1 LVRSMTGYGRGEEY
15 SDGFRFIVEVK
26 ALNHRH
32 RDVIIRMPRDL
43 SALEEQ
49 VRKLV
54 QEQLSR
60 GRFEVFVNFE
70 ATKEKANNVVVDK
83 ALARAYYDALQDL
96 RADFNLAEQQI
107 TVNELALLPEV
118 ISLEK
123 NQLDQETLAPVLEKA
138 LSEAISALLT
148 QRAEEGG
155 RLASNIENKL
165 ELLQSIAEKIKQ
177 RSPGIL
183 EDYRRRLGNRL
194 EELHDG
200 KDFDRERFFTEVVLF
215 AERCS
220 IDEEIVRLESHIQA
234 FRDDLNKNEVIG
246 RKLDFLLQE
255 MNREVNTISVKSND
269 LEVSHLVVEAK
280 SEIEK
285 VREQVQNIE

>member
-1 LVRSMTGYGRGEEY
+1 MVRSMTGYGRGEEY

-269 LEVSHLVVEAK
+269 LEISHLAVEAK

>member
-1 LVRSMTGYGRGEEY
+1 MVRSMTGYGRGEKY
-15 SDGFRFIVEVK
+15 SDGFRFIVEIK

-70 ATKEKANNVVVDK
+70 ATEEKEKNVIVDK
-83 ALARAYYDALQDL
+83 ALARAYYDALQNL
-96 RADFNLAEQQI
+96 RADFHLAEQQI

-123 NQLDQETLAPVLEKA
+123 NQLDQEALAPVLEKA
-138 LSEAISALLT
+138 LAEAITALLI

-269 LEVSHLVVEAK
+269 LEISHLAVEAK

>member
-1 LVRSMTGYGRGEEY
+1 MVRSMTGYGRGEEY